1 MSLWTRTRPKIRLA
15 FRWGTIAA
23 LALLAIGA
31 AVFWTM
37 VLGGFA
43 GSGFRAQKTL
53 GRPPE
58 NIVVTPECAW
68 PYRVEEQEAYA
79 VCRMFYNLTPAQR
92 DEVLKARRR

>member
-1 MSLWTRTRPKIRLA
+1 MSSWSRIRPKIRLA

-23 LALLAIGA
+23 LAFLAIVA
-31 AVFWTM
+31 AAFWTM

-53 GRPPE
+53 GGSPE
-58 NIVVTPECAW
+58 NIVVTSECAW
-68 PYRVEEQEAYA
+68 PYRVEDQEAYA

-92 DEVLKARRR
+92 EEVLKRRR